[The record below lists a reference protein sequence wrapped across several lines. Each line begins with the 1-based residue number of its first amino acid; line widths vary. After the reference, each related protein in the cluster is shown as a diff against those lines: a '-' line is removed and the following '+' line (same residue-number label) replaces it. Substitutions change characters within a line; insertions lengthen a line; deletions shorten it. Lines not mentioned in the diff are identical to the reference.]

1 MVNAGRILIIPKGDW
16 SSLVSYDML
25 DLVSQNGIAYIA
37 RQASVGVNPST
48 DLQYTYWQPFGS
60 AAEIATTSKAGI
72 VMPNGTTIT
81 VDANG
86 LIAANVG
93 ISDITDVDILSP
105 ATGDI
110 LRFNANT
117 QKWENVNI
125 SSIQSAVEQ
134 IIAPVEDS
142 TTTSRSY
149 AVGESFIR
157 NNVLY
162 KAKLPISQ
170 GTSWSSLVLNT
181 DYEAA
186 PSVSAQNQTLTN
198 AVSTNTTNIGTLANL
213 PTTDKSS
220 LVGAITEVNTS
231 VSGKASTTD
240 VNNKHK
246 VTAFEVTTSGWS
258 ADITSQSGVTLQKK
272 SISLSHAYV
281 DCPSVDIGAASGSV
295 LPTTAQQTAYDLL
308 QYVTL
313 DGTTLYLYASDVP
326 TDAFY
331 INVEGAD

>member
-48 DLQYTYWQPFGS
+48 DSQYTYWQPFGS

-72 VMPNGTTIT
+72 VMPDGTTIT

-125 SSIQSAVEQ
+125 SSIQSTVEQ

-142 TTTSRSY
+142 TTTSQSY
-149 AVGESFIR
+149 SVGESFIR

-162 KAKLPISQ
+162 RAKLPIAQ

-186 PSVSAQNQTLTN
+186 PTIAAQNQTLTN
-198 AVSTNTTNIGTLANL
+198 LVGKKLAAQTLSVGSTTLTFTDASITSTSTVEAFADVYGLAPTDITVTTGQAVCTFTAQTSAVS
-213 PTTDKSS
+213 
-220 LVGAITEVNTS
+220 V
-231 VSGKASTTD
+231 
-240 VNNKHK
+240 
-246 VTAFEVTTSGWS
+246 
-258 ADITSQSGVTLQKK
+258 
-272 SISLSHAYV
+272 
-281 DCPSVDIGAASGSV
+281 
-295 LPTTAQQTAYDLL
+295 
-308 QYVTL
+308 
-313 DGTTLYLYASDVP
+313 YLMV
-326 TDAFY
+326 
-331 INVEGAD
+331 INR

>member
-48 DLQYTYWQPFGS
+48 DSQHTYWQPFGS

-72 VMPNGTTIT
+72 VMPDGTTIT

-125 SSIQSAVEQ
+125 STIQSTVEQ

-142 TTTSRSY
+142 TTTSQSY
-149 AVGESFIR
+149 SVGESFIR

-162 KAKLPISQ
+162 RAKLPISQ

-186 PSVSAQNQTLTN
+186 PTIAAQNQTLTN
-198 AVSTNTTNIGTLANL
+198 EIGTLANL

-220 LVGAITEVNTS
+220 LVGAITEVD
-231 VSGKASTTD
+231 TD
-240 VNNKHK
+240 ISNKHK
-246 VTAFEVTTSGWS
+246 VTPFQVSTSGWT
-258 ADITSQSGVTLQKK
+258 ADTTSQSGVTLQKK

-331 INVEGAD
+331 INVEGVD

>member
-48 DLQYTYWQPFGS
+48 DSQYTYWQPFGS

-72 VMPNGTTIT
+72 VMPDGTTIT

-125 SSIQSAVEQ
+125 SSIQSTVEQ

-142 TTTSRSY
+142 KTTSQSY
-149 AVGESFIR
+149 SVGESFIR

-162 KAKLPISQ
+162 RAKLPISQ
-170 GTSWSSLVLNT
+170 GTSWSSLTLNT

-186 PSVSAQNQTLTN
+186 PSVSAQNQTLSNKVGT
-198 AVSTNTTNIGTLANL
+198 VTSKTLAANATSVQFDV
-213 PTTDKSS
+213 PTSGDYVIDFFSS
-220 LVGAITEVNTS
+220 DGSNYTAIDLS
-231 VSGKASTTD
+231 VSGKATLTFDSD
-240 VNNKHK
+240 
-246 VTAFEVTTSGWS
+246 AS
-258 ADITSQSGVTLQKK
+258 ART
-272 SISLSHAYV
+272 ISCRV
-281 DCPSVDIGAASGSV
+281 
-295 LPTTAQQTAYDLL
+295 AQA
-308 QYVTL
+308 
-313 DGTTLYLYASDVP
+313 
-326 TDAFY
+326 
-331 INVEGAD
+331 

>member
-72 VMPNGTTIT
+72 VMPDGTTIT

-170 GTSWSSLVLNT
+170 GTSWSSLALNT

-198 AVSTNTTNIGTLANL
+198 KVGTVTSKTLAANATSVQFDV
-213 PTTDKSS
+213 PTSGDYVIDFFSS
-220 LVGAITEVNTS
+220 DGSNYTAIDLS
-231 VSGKASTTD
+231 VSGKATLTFD
-240 VNNKHK
+240 
-246 VTAFEVTTSGWS
+246 ADAS
-258 ADITSQSGVTLQKK
+258 ART
-272 SISLSHAYV
+272 ISCRV
-281 DCPSVDIGAASGSV
+281 
-295 LPTTAQQTAYDLL
+295 AQA
-308 QYVTL
+308 
-313 DGTTLYLYASDVP
+313 
-326 TDAFY
+326 
-331 INVEGAD
+331 

>member
-72 VMPNGTTIT
+72 VMPDGTTIT

-86 LIAANVG
+86 LISANVG

-125 SSIQSAVEQ
+125 SSIQSTVEQ

-142 TTTSRSY
+142 TTSSQSY
-149 AVGESFIR
+149 SVGESFIR

-162 KAKLPISQ
+162 RAKLPISQ

-198 AVSTNTTNIGTLANL
+198 EIGTLSSL
-213 PTTDKSS
+213 TTTDKSD
-220 LVGAITEVNTS
+220 LVSAVNEVDGNVDTL
-231 VSGKASTTD
+231 STA
-240 VNNKHK
+240 VENKHK
-246 VTAFEVTTSGWS
+246 ITTKTISTSGWTN
-258 ADITSQSGVTLQKK
+258 DTTSQSGVTLKKK
-272 SISLSHAYV
+272 SISLNHVYV
-281 DCPSVDIGAASGSV
+281 ASPSVDIGTSTGTG
-295 LPTTAQQTAYDLL
+295 LPTSAQQTAYDLL
-308 QYVTL
+308 QYVTV
-313 DGTTLYLYASDVP
+313 DGTTMYLYASDTP
-326 TDAFY
+326 TTQFY
-331 INVEGAD
+331 IQIEGVD